1 MLMKLLLAFLITLFA
16 TGVHADVSPAEPQDE
31 QGLKPVKV
39 SENIWA
45 IVGPLTNR
53 TPENLGNNATF
64 GLIITTEGLVVV
76 DPGGSRKGAEALHA
90 VIRDISDKPIK
101 YVINTGGQDHRWFG
115 NGYFRELGARI
126 ISSKAAA
133 ADHEARF
140 NDQVSRLT
148 ALIGDENFA
157 GTEAVYADI
166 FFDETFRLTVGETA
180 IEIYHK
186 GQAHTPGD
194 SYVWMPAER
203 VVFSGDIVYVD
214 RMLGIGE
221 QSSSK
226 QWVEVFE
233 AMAALDPEIVVP
245 GHGGPVK
252 LEKARK
258 DTYDYLVTLRE
269 RTAAFIDEGG
279 DISEVADIRQ
289 DEFAYLQNY
298 DTLKGR
304 NAQKVYSELE
314 FE

>member
-1 MLMKLLLAFLITLFA
+1 MKFLTLILAVLFSAGLHAEA
-16 TGVHADVSPAEPQDE
+16 TTPASP
-31 QGLKPVKV
+31 GMTPVKV
-39 SENIWA
+39 TDNVWA

-64 GLIITTEGLVVV
+64 GVIITSEGLILI
-76 DPGGSRKGAEALHA
+76 DSGGSEKGARALHA
-90 VIRDISDKPIK
+90 VVRSISDKPIK

-115 NGYFRELGARI
+115 NDYFSRQGAKI
-126 ISSKAAA
+126 ISSEAAA
-133 ADHEARF
+133 LDQKRRF
-140 NDQVSRLT
+140 NDQVLRLT

-157 GTEAVYADI
+157 GTVARHADLL
-166 FFDETFRLTVGETA
+166 FDDTYRLTLGDTS

-194 SYVWMPAER
+194 SYVWLPASN

-221 QSSSK
+221 QSASK
-226 QWVEVFE
+226 SWVQVFE
-233 AMAALDPEIVVP
+233 AMAALKPEVVVP
-245 GHGGPVK
+245 GHGGPVP
-252 LEKARK
+252 LEKAER
-258 DTYDYLVTLRE
+258 DTYDYLVALRE
-269 RTAAFIDEGG
+269 RTSAFIEEGG
-279 DISEVADIRQ
+279 DISEISKIDQ
-289 DEFAYLQNY
+289 SDFAYLENY